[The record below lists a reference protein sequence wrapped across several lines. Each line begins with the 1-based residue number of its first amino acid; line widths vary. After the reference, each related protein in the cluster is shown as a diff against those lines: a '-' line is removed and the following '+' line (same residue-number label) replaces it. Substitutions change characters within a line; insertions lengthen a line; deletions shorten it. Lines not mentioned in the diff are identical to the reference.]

1 MIRFENTYYFWY
13 FGIVGLIVLLFL
25 LYRLWQKR
33 TQHKF
38 AQPKLFRVLAP
49 QRSVFKQWLKF
60 LLLVFPI
67 SLFIIAL
74 ANPKIGTK
82 VETVKRQGV
91 DIVFAL
97 DVSKSM
103 LAEDIAPNRLEKSKQ
118 IVSEILNS
126 LVSDRVGIIGYAGS
140 AFPQLPITTDYGA
153 AKTFLQA
160 MNTDMVS
167 SQGTAVADAIDMAST
182 YYDRDETT
190 NRVLV
195 IVGDGEDHGSKADD
209 AIERAVENNIKI
221 FTILVG
227 TTKGDRIPI
236 RSNGSVSYKKNN
248 VGETV
253 ITKADKLTLQN
264 IAEKGN
270 GVFIEQQRTDE
281 NVNILLENLQ
291 KIEKS
296 EFETKQFS
304 DFKSQYQ
311 WFVAFGMFFII
322 LDVIIL
328 ERKTKWIRKL
338 NLFNEKEHEEDI

>member
-13 FGIVGLIVLLFL
+13 FGLVGFIILLFL
-25 LYRLWQKR
+25 LYIIWQKR
-33 TQHKF
+33 TRNKF
-38 AQPKLFRVLAP
+38 ATPTLFKALAP
-49 QRSVFKQWLKF
+49 QRSSFKLWLKF
-60 LLLVFPI
+60 LLLILSI
-67 SLFIIAL
+67 SCFIIAL
-74 ANPKIGTK
+74 ANPKMGTK
-82 VETVKRQGV
+82 LETMKRQGV

-118 IVSEILNS
+118 IISQILNE

-167 SQGTAVADAIDMAST
+167 SQGTAVADAIDLAST

-190 NRVLV
+190 NRILV
-195 IVGDGEDHGSKADD
+195 IVGDGEDHGDKADE
-209 AIERAVENNIKI
+209 AITRALESNIKI
-221 FTILVG
+221 FTISVG
-227 TTKGDRIPI
+227 TTKGGPIPI
-236 RSNGSVSYKKNN
+236 RENRGVTYKKDNS
-248 VGETV
+248 GQTV
-253 ITKADKLTLQN
+253 ITRADKMTLEN
-264 IAEKGN
+264 IAEKGG
-270 GVFIEQQRTDE
+270 GVFIDEARTDK
-281 NVNILLENLQ
+281 NVKILLENLQ

-304 DFKSQYQ
+304 EFKTQYQ
-311 WFVAFGMFFII
+311 WFVAFGVLFIV

-328 ERKTKWIRKL
+328 ERKTKWVRRL
-338 NLFNEKEHEEDI
+338 NLFNEKNDDEDV

>member
-1 MIRFENTYYFWY
+1 MVRFEHTYYFWL
-13 FGIVGLIVLLFL
+13 FGAVGLIALLFL
-25 LYRLWQKR
+25 IYVFWQKR
-33 TQHKF
+33 TQQKF
-38 AQPKLFRVLAP
+38 AQPRLFKLLAP
-49 QRSVFKQWLKF
+49 QRSVFKLWLKF
-60 LLLVFPI
+60 LLLILSI
-67 SLFIIAL
+67 SCFIIAL

-103 LAEDIAPNRLEKSKQ
+103 LAEDIAPNRLEKAKQ
-118 IVSEILNS
+118 IISEILNE

-190 NRVLV
+190 NRILV
-195 IVGDGEDHGSKADD
+195 IVGDGEDHGNKADD
-209 AIERAVENNIKI
+209 AIERAIENNIKI
-221 FTILVG
+221 FTINVG
-227 TTKGDRIPI
+227 TVKGDRIPI
-236 RSNGSVSYKKNN
+236 RTNRGVTYKKDQN
-248 VGETV
+248 GETV
-253 ITKADKLTLQN
+253 ITKADKMTLKR
-264 IAEKGN
+264 IADKGD
-270 GVFIEQQRTDE
+270 GVFIDERRTDE
-281 NVNILLENLQ
+281 NVKILLENLQ

-311 WFVAFGMFFII
+311 WFVAFGMFFIL

-328 ERKTKWIRKL
+328 ERKTKWIKQL
-338 NLFNEKEHEEDI
+338 NIFNEKENEEDI

>member
-1 MIRFENTYYFWY
+1 MIRFEHTYYFWL
-13 FGIVGLIVLLFL
+13 FGLVGLIVILFL
-25 LYRLWQKR
+25 IYLVWQKR
-33 TQHKF
+33 TQKKF
-38 AQPKLFRVLAP
+38 AQPRLFRALAP
-49 QRSVFKQWLKF
+49 QRSVTKLWVKF
-60 LLLVFPI
+60 LLLILAI
-67 SLFIIAL
+67 SCFIIAL

-103 LAEDIAPNRLEKSKQ
+103 LAEDIAPNRLEKGKQ
-118 IVSEILNS
+118 IISETLNK

-182 YYDRDETT
+182 YFDRDETT
-190 NRVLV
+190 NRILI
-195 IVGDGEDHGSKADD
+195 IVGDGEDHGNKADE
-209 AIERAVENNIKI
+209 AIERAIENNIRI
-221 FTILVG
+221 FTISVG
-227 TTKGDRIPI
+227 TSKGDRIPI
-236 RSNGSVSYKKNN
+236 RSNRGVTYKKDQN
-248 VGETV
+248 GETV
-253 ITKADKLTLQN
+253 ITRADKVTLN
-264 IAEKGN
+264 RIAEKGN
-270 GVFIEQQRTDE
+270 GVFIDKTRTDE
-281 NVNILLENLQ
+281 NVKVLLENLQ

-311 WFVAFGMFFII
+311 WFVAFGMFFIL
-322 LDVIIL
+322 LDVMIL
-328 ERKTKWIRKL
+328 ERKTKWIKQL